1 MFTASVCT
9 SSQLSAFSVKD
20 FQYLLLTVTKENM
33 TTSYSKNI
41 SVKAATSTG
50 KSLPITKRLSY
61 TDSLTWLL
69 LLCWLKD
76 WTRKRWTFAS
86 LHSVSS
92 FSDLFVLFLKL
103 PLLFAFTA
111 LWANA
116 NCSVKYP
123 TVPCVLTR
131 TCVTTGRSWS
141 NRVLCFNWT
150 SWVLHIS
157 TTFVLFSKVKSN
169 RDMAALAT
177 AIRHHCPRTKPPG
190 II

>member
-1 MFTASVCT
+1 MFTASVYT

-20 FQYLLLTVTKENM
+20 FQYLLLTMTKENM

-41 SVKAATSTG
+41 PVKAATSAG

-61 TDSLTWLL
+61 TDSLIWVS

-76 WTRKRWTFAS
+76 WTRKRWTVAS

-103 PLLFAFTA
+103 PLLFV
-111 LWANA
+111 
-116 NCSVKYP
+116 S
-123 TVPCVLTR
+123 CVLTR
-131 TCVTTGRSWS
+131 TCVTTGHSWS
-141 NRVLCFNWT
+141 DRVLCFNWT
-150 SWVLHIS
+150 SGVLHIS
-157 TTFVLFSKVKSN
+157 TTIVLFSKVKSN

-177 AIRHHCPRTKPPG
+177 AIRHHCSRTKPPG